1 MGAEA
6 WPAHVRAATSTPH
19 AEEAATRRWIQRRGG
34 MAKMVMGVALAAAC
48 LLNIAS
54 AHEAA
59 ATTAATRGAAPGLR
73 GATRGRGVPRGRGG
87 APGVGGASSQG
98 GPAGAVK
105 RGGLVRGRGKPA
117 APAVR
122 PLVPLLVIAACSLLH
137 EEIKEGIC
145 CLCCLRSTSTRIGET
160 FSRK

>member
-1 MGAEA
+1 MGDEA
-6 WPAHVRAATSTPH
+6 LPARGRPSGSTPH
-19 AEEAATRRWIQRRGG
+19 AEDASTGRRIQRRGG
-34 MAKMVMGVALAAAC
+34 MAKMVMGAALAAAC

-59 ATTAATRGAAPGLR
+59 PATATRGAAPGLR

-87 APGVGGASSQG
+87 GPGAGGASSQG
-98 GPAGAVK
+98 APAGAVK

-122 PLVPLLVIAACSLLH
+122 PLI
-137 EEIKEGIC
+137 
-145 CLCCLRSTSTRIGET
+145 RSW
-160 FSRK
+160 